1 MSGLSLSEFAEQI
14 SEIMPVISREFYRQE
29 SNEFSK
35 MKITMAQFIVLD
47 ALVRENEL
55 RMTDIARLMNVTT
68 AAMTGIVERL
78 VRDRYVIRMNDA
90 EDRRIIKV
98 KPTQRGNKIVKSM
111 ADQRKK
117 MWGRVFGIIS
127 QPEREEYLR
136 ILTTVMTRLREQ
148 EKNS

>member
-98 KPTQRGNKIVKSM
+98 KPTPRGNKIVKSM